1 MKQEINYSWY
11 VDRYLEG
18 VMNDAEKN
26 WFEKEL
32 DGNKE
37 LKAEMELQKKL
48 SVAIADWKMTAL
60 KTQLNTIHKR
70 LSRNK
75 VSIFN
80 ISGSYRNL
88 IYISSAIA
96 ALIVISF
103 LVFSKSLNTHSSTS
117 DLYAQYYKPAEI
129 SMSLRSTGKNMSIDL
144 RSAMM
149 LYENQKYT
157 DAIQLFEKILKEDSS
172 RIGLN
177 LYSGISHME
186 IKQYN
191 EANQKF
197 NKIID
202 HKANAFFESAE
213 WYLGLCY
220 LMTDNEE
227 KAGKIFASIANK
239 GSYYKK
245 DARRILKKMN

>member
-1 MKQEINYSWY
+1 MKQEMNYSWY

-18 VMNDAEKN
+18 VMNDAERN

-32 DGNKE
+32 DGNKK
-37 LKAEMELQKKL
+37 LRTEMELQKKL
-48 SVAIADWKMTAL
+48 SIAIADWKTTAL
-60 KTQLNTIHKR
+60 QTQLDTIHKR
-70 LSRNK
+70 LNGNK
-75 VSIFN
+75 VSIFK
-80 ISGSYRNL
+80 ISGTYRNI

-96 ALIVISF
+96 ASIAISF
-103 LVFSKSLNTHSSTS
+103 LAFSKSLNTHLSISE
-117 DLYAQYYKPAEI
+117 LYAQYYKPAEI
-129 SMSLRSTGKNMSIDL
+129 SMSFRSTGKNMNNDL

-149 LYENQKYT
+149 LYENQKYV

-197 NKIID
+197 KKIID
-202 HKANAFFESAE
+202 HKANAYIESAE

-220 LMTDNEE
+220 LMINKEE
-227 KAGKIFASIANK
+227 KAGKIFANIANN